1 MKKLLYI
8 VIGFVVLVLILVAVA
23 DASAPEKPD
32 FTPYYSIKVKKPM
45 GLYVMDKEA
54 DNLFKG
60 GTLTRVKYTMGDY
73 LDSVYDYSKNNYTIK
88 GTLLKISERGLDN
101 DERTPTSLLDFAA
114 AGNTVMLC
122 TPYVPQEITDSLG
135 VQIITP
141 HRQNGGVDVYLKG
154 HSNEKYHFNKG
165 HVSAYFNLAGENDSI
180 KILGYQT
187 VGKMSVPNFIE
198 ARYGYGRVILN
209 TQPAAFSNYYLLN
222 GNHYRYAEAVASA
235 VPAGNVY
242 WQIATGHMEN
252 DRGLLD
258 YFLAQP
264 AFRAFWYLGL
274 ITLLLFI
281 FFNARR
287 RQRVVPIVP
296 PVTNTT
302 VDFARTIGNLYYRE
316 GNHDTII
323 EKKII
328 YFLEHI
334 RREYFID
341 TYELD
346 AAFVEKLH
354 TKTGKPKED
363 ILTVTELI
371 KRHRLNLG
379 SSEADV
385 IAINNAIEKLRL

>member
-8 VIGFVVLVLILVAVA
+8 VIGFVVLVLLLVAVA

-32 FTPYYSIKVKKPM
+32 FSPYYGTKIKKPL
-45 GLYVMDKEA
+45 GLYVLDKEA
-54 DNLFKG
+54 ENLFSG
-60 GTLTRVKYTMGDY
+60 GKVTRIKYTLGDY
-73 LDSVYDYSKNNYTIK
+73 LDSVYDYSKNRYIIK
-88 GTLLKISERGLDN
+88 GTLLKISGRGLD
-101 DERTPTSLLDFAA
+101 DDDRTITSLLDFAA

-122 TPYVPQEITDSLG
+122 TPHLPQELTDSLG
-135 VQIITP
+135 LSVIVP
-141 HRQNGGVDVYLKG
+141 PSLDGVVDVYIKG
-154 HSNEKYHFNKG
+154 HAREKFRFDKG
-165 HVSAYFNLAGENDSI
+165 HANAYFNLAGENDSV

-187 VGKMSVPNFIE
+187 MGKMSVPNFVE
-198 ARYGYGRVILN
+198 ARYGSGRILLN
-209 TQPAAFSNYYLLN
+209 TQPAAFSNYYLLK
-222 GNHYRYAEAVASA
+222 GNHYKYAEAVASA
-235 VPAGNVY
+235 VPAGDVY
-242 WQIATGHMEN
+242 WQIANAHRETE
-252 DRGLLD
+252 RGLLD

-274 ITLLLFI
+274 LTLLLFI

-341 TYELD
+341 TYELN

-354 TKTGKPKED
+354 AKTGKPKAD

-379 SSEADV
+379 SSETDV